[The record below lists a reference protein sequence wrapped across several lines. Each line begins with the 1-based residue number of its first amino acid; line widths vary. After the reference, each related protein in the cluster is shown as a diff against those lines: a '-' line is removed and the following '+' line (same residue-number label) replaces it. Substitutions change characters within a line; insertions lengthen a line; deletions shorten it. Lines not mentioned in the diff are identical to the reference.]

1 MNNYF
6 NDKMFNPNYVNP
18 EYYNATMKEMKYSF
32 DQDKKVTDAVKA
44 MHDLCEAIKGMD
56 SKHQEI
62 AFVACL
68 SQMAKEMNW

>member
-32 DQDKKVTDAVKA
+32 DQDKKVIDAVKA
-44 MHDLCEAIKGMD
+44 MHDLCN
-56 SKHQEI
+56 Q
-62 AFVACL
+62 
-68 SQMAKEMNW
+68 